1 MDISHLQHA
10 CAVHKTLVIRMLVG
24 IASPEDEA
32 AAGITRTALMA
43 AVRRSPAAWD
53 IVRSVTDT
61 GHSRGNPLPAQA
73 CIQLGLPPV
82 A

>member
-1 MDISHLQHA
+1 MDISHLQNA
-10 CAVHKTLVIRMLVG
+10 CAEHGSVIVRMVVG
-24 IASPEDEA
+24 IASPDVEA
-32 AAGITRTALMA
+32 AVGLTRAALMA

-53 IVRSVTDT
+53 IVRSVTDA